1 MFRLKVQDSFSS
13 AHFLRNYEG
22 PCEKLHGHNWK
33 VEVVVE
39 GERLNELDILID
51 FKELK
56 KALKETLKS
65 LDHRLLNDL
74 PYFLEV
80 NPSSERIAQYIFQDL
95 KKKLSLYTN
104 LRIKE
109 VTVFETEKACATY
122 FEP

>member
-39 GERLNELDILID
+39 GERLNELDMLID

-95 KKKLSLYTN
+95 KKKLSSYTN
-104 LRIKE
+104 LKIKE

>member
-1 MFRLKVQDSFSS
+1 MFRLKVQDYFSS

-104 LRIKE
+104 LKIKE

>member
-1 MFRLKVQDSFSS
+1 MFRLKVQDFFSS

-39 GERLNELDILID
+39 GERLNELDMLID

-104 LRIKE
+104 LKIKE

>member
-39 GERLNELDILID
+39 GERLNELDMLID

-104 LRIKE
+104 LKIKE

>member
-104 LRIKE
+104 LKIKE

>member
-39 GERLNELDILID
+39 GEHLNELDILID

>member
-1 MFRLKVQDSFSS
+1 MFRLKVQDYFSS

-39 GERLNELDILID
+39 GERLNELDMLID

-104 LRIKE
+104 LKIKE